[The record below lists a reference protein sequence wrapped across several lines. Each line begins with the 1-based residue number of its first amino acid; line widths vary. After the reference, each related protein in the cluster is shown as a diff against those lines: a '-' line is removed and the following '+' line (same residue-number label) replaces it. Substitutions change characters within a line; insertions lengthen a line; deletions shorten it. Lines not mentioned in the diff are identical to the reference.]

1 MSQTEWILET
11 MRTRPVTP
19 LDALAGCGCFRL
31 AARIQ
36 ELREDGHIINT
47 EKVSSN
53 GKQFASY
60 HLIKEKKNGRKSN
73 ARR

>member
-1 MSQTEWILET
+1 MSQSEWILQT
-11 MRTRPVTP
+11 MRKRPVTP

-36 ELREDGHIINT
+36 ELREDGHTIIT
-47 EKVSSN
+47 EKAVSN

-60 HLIKEKKNGRKSN
+60 KLIKEKKYGRKSH
-73 ARR
+73 AR